1 MLWSTFDPEQPLPTW
16 NAAPSYTWL
25 QALTNLHPRLC
36 GAIPRYALLRWSIG
50 GESDCAFWTRFHKLG
65 RCVCGCGRLADTY
78 PQGLTQAPLAEHHMA
93 EYQNPAAHLHPD
105 YDIIAQHTLPLE
117 VYTQVKHYAPSEA
130 ASAYPHAYYQ
140 ATIGPLSHSSTPCVL
155 CGKGDNCVDHWMR
168 HCIVL
173 PLTLALLIGAR
184 ALQGIEQIAQQSQ
197 HGLALATQII
207 FQLRRTIHE
216 KALTKSSPRTL
227 SQIRRLLY
235 EPSANKLLVQLLPP

>member
-1 MLWSTFDPEQPLPTW
+1 MKTSRENNAMEHLRSRTTATW
-16 NAAPSYTWL
+16 NAAPSYMWL

-36 GAIPRYALLRWSIG
+36 GVIPPAHI
-50 GESDCAFWTRFHKLG
+50 ATRG
-65 RCVCGCGRLADTY
+65 
-78 PQGLTQAPLAEHHMA
+78 
-93 EYQNPAAHLHPD
+93 LHPG
-105 YDIIAQHTLPLE
+105 
-117 VYTQVKHYAPSEA
+117 KHYAPSEA
-130 ASAYPHAYYQ
+130 ARAYPHAYYQ
-140 ATIGPLSHSSTPCVL
+140 VATIGPLSHSSTPCVL

-216 KALTKSSPRTL
+216 KGGLNQVPPAHPEPNSPCYTSHLQTNCWCSGCLPSHRNYTAPPDYL
-227 SQIRRLLY
+227 STTTCTGMHTPPAKCSNTAIPPASCRAAA
-235 EPSANKLLVQLLPP
+235 SLPRHHSPARAAVRCYCPHH